1 MSGFRS
7 FASLSSTLLARKGQA
22 KPAMRP
28 YGFTPADGEQDDLGW
43 NDMGQPPAPEV
54 HRQRVDL
61 AEQLGVAIEADA
73 GAPLVLAVKPE
84 RPAPARAKRARPG
97 AKGRLAFTLRLDR
110 ERHMRLREACVR
122 EHRSAQAIM
131 TEILDTFL
139 MQAAESAS
147 RGRK

>member
-22 KPAMRP
+22 KPAMCP
-28 YGFTPADGEQDDLGW
+28 YGFTPDGEQEDLGW

-54 HRQRVDL
+54 HRQRADL

-73 GAPLVLAVKPE
+73 GVPLVRAVKPE
-84 RPAPARAKRARPG
+84 RSKPARAARARPG
-97 AKGRLAFTLRLDR
+97 AKGRLAFTLRLDP
-110 ERHMRLREACVR
+110 ERHTRQREACAR

-131 TEILDTFL
+131 TEMLDAFL
-139 MQAAESAS
+139 TQADERAS
-147 RGRK
+147 RRQK